1 MSVSSNGRSVGAP
14 VFNNDTLDADK
25 ELHLYILAKSGL
37 QIGVATASVITGSTT
52 LPDLGRRIFWTTL
65 QGLYEVGL
73 VSLNRQVVNSAW
85 DIPNAGSNNY
95 SYVPTYDMFVG
106 APLHILDVGLS
117 AVVIGVENAPQIPP
131 IPQVANMVVNPL
143 VVQPI
148 AQNIV
153 ALPPPLH
160 VGNQFID
167 DAYQFLYVGG
177 SVGLWIGQVVKNGI
191 DCYNLPRG
199 KGGDAKPYTPTPSVP
214 TQQNN

>member
-1 MSVSSNGRSVGAP
+1 MPVSSNGRSVGAP

-25 ELHLYILAKSGL
+25 ELHLYILVKSGL
-37 QIGVATASVITGSTT
+37 QVGVATASVIMGSTT

-65 QGLYEVGL
+65 QALFEVGI
-73 VSLNRQVVNSAW
+73 VSLNRQVVNVAW

-95 SYVPTYDMFVG
+95 MYVPSYDIFVG
-106 APLHILDVGLS
+106 APLHIIDIGLS
-117 AVVIGVENAPQIPP
+117 ALVSVDIPEIPP
-131 IPQVANMVVNPL
+131 VPQVVNMVVNPL

-160 VGNQFID
+160 LGVPLID
-167 DAYQFLYVGG
+167 VAYGLLYVGG
-177 SVGLWIGQVVKNGI
+177 SIGLGIGQIIKNGI
-191 DCYNLPRG
+191 DMTDLPRG
-199 KGGDAKPYTPTPSVP
+199 REGLKPYNPTPSVP